1 MSLFVN
7 TPDSD
12 NQLVRSALRAWTVFR
27 LTCSLHR
34 VHCSLH
40 RVHCSLHRVHCSLHR
55 VHCSLHRVH
64 CFLHRVHCSLHRV
77 HCSLHRVHCSLHR
90 VHCSL
95 HSVHCSLHRV
105 HCSLHRVHCSLHR
118 VHCSLHSVHCSL
130 HSVHC
135 SLHSVHCSLHR
146 VHCSLHR
153 VHCSLHSVHCSLSIA
168 DECYIIY
175 LCKYTQFKFTSCT
188 LQCTLNGIRSLRTG
202 IMEEYPVMS
211 TSQGTYVRIEQ
222 TSEEIRVTY
231 EICRAGGGGG
241 TRTGIENR
249 CSRCMTNEKNMCS
262 KISSK
267 YQTWHPPTGWIRSEA
282 IQKNTVQ
289 SVNFDCP
296 KICRLALITWLANY
310 SYKTYKKYTT
320 VYPVQRLSK
329 GNPQDFPPNQ
339 SHSQSRR
346 YHMKSSLCPALSAR
360 SCRLISVCSSN
371 DRHKVSLTCTRWQH
385 MPI

>member
-1 MSLFVN
+1 MRHCGVSWPATIGRPCGQQSSASLLYWRPCLHLGRGSWGPAEGCNPPWLSHTANGRQRQSIKSEVLNSSPRAPPLCIFCLSLFVN

-40 RVHCSLHRVHCSLHR
+40 SVHCSLHSVHCSLHRVHCSLHR
-55 VHCSLHRVH
+55 VHCSLH
-64 CFLHRVHCSLHRV
+64 SV

-130 HSVHC
+130 HRVHCSLHSVHCSLHRVHC

-153 VHCSLHSVHCSLSIA
+153 VHCSLHRVHCSLLPEQGNPLKLTISEHSFMVCA
-168 DECYIIY
+168 AQRLHARTSVTSYTSVNIY
-175 LCKYTQFKFTSCT
+175 NFNSRLAHFNALWMEY
-188 LQCTLNGIRSLRTG
+188 IRSLRTG

-211 TSQGTYVRIEQ
+211 TSHLRSNRTNIWSDKSNIPNMQ
-222 TSEEIRVTY
+222 S
-231 EICRAGGGGG
+231 GGG
-241 TRTGIENR
+241 EDWNWEPL
-249 CSRCMTNEKNMCS
+249 N
-262 KISSK
+262 
-267 YQTWHPPTGWIRSEA
+267 
-282 IQKNTVQ
+282 
-289 SVNFDCP
+289 
-296 KICRLALITWLANY
+296 
-310 SYKTYKKYTT
+310 
-320 VYPVQRLSK
+320 
-329 GNPQDFPPNQ
+329 
-339 SHSQSRR
+339 
-346 YHMKSSLCPALSAR
+346 
-360 SCRLISVCSSN
+360 
-371 DRHKVSLTCTRWQH
+371 
-385 MPI
+385 